1 MTTKRILL
9 AVGVAALIFAGCS
22 SSTEQASSEPP
33 RFVEI
38 DSSGLYGCTVYVDT
52 ETNVEYARS
61 VGYSHTL
68 TLLVD
73 ADGKP
78 LKYNAETGR

>member
-1 MTTKRILL
+1 MSYVPLRVHTE
-9 AVGVAALIFAGCS
+9 CS
-22 SSTEQASSEPP
+22 TG
-33 RFVEI
+33 FVEI
-38 DSSGLYGCTVYVDT
+38 DSSGLHGSSVYVDT

-61 VGYSHTL
+61 DGYSHTL
-68 TLLVD
+68 TPLVD

>member
-22 SSTEQASSEPP
+22 SSTEQASSESP
-33 RFVEI
+33 RFVDV
-38 DSSGLYGCTVYVDT
+38 DSLVLTNKYSIYVDT
-52 ETNVEYARS
+52 VTNVEY
-61 VGYSHTL
+61 VYCGYSMTP
-68 TLLVD
+68 LVD

>member
-1 MTTKRILL
+1 MSKRILL
-9 AVGVAALIFAGCS
+9 AVGVVALIFAGCS
-22 SSTEQASSEPP
+22 PSAEQASSGSP
-33 RFVEI
+33 RFVEV
-38 DSSGLYGCTVYVDT
+38 DSSWLYGSSVYVDT

-61 VGYSHTL
+61 DGYSHTL
-68 TLLVD
+68 TPLVD

>member
-1 MTTKRILL
+1 MSKRILL
-9 AVGVAALIFAGCS
+9 AVGVVALIFAGCS
-22 SSTEQASSEPP
+22 PSAEQASSGPP

-38 DSSGLYGCTVYVDT
+38 DSSGEPFSIYVDT
-52 ETNVEYARS
+52 MTDVEYARS
-61 VGYSHTL
+61 DGYSHPL

>member
-1 MTTKRILL
+1 MTKKILL
-9 AVGVAALIFAGCS
+9 TVGVAALVFTGC
-22 SSTEQASSEPP
+22 ASNGHCDTSKSP

-38 DSSGLYGCTVYVDT
+38 DSSGLHGSSVYVDT

-61 VGYSHTL
+61 DSYSHTL
-68 TLLVD
+68 TPLVD

>member
-1 MTTKRILL
+1 MTKKIAL
-9 AVGVAALIFAGCS
+9 AIGVAALVFTGC
-22 SSTEQASSEPP
+22 ASNVNCDNGESP

-38 DSSGLYGCTVYVDT
+38 DSSGLHGSSVYVDT

-61 VGYSHTL
+61 DGYSHTL
-68 TLLVD
+68 TPLVD

>member
-1 MTTKRILL
+1 MIKRILL
-9 AVGVAALIFAGCS
+9 IVGVAALIFAGCS
-22 SSTEQASSEPP
+22 PSAEQTSSEPP

-38 DSSGLYGCTVYVDT
+38 DSSVLANKDAIYVDT
-52 ETNVEYARS
+52 VTNVEY
-61 VGYSHTL
+61 VYCGYSMTP
-68 TLLVD
+68 LVD

>member
-1 MTTKRILL
+1 MSKRILL
-9 AVGVAALIFAGCS
+9 AVGVVALIFAGCS
-22 SSTEQASSEPP
+22 PSAEQASSGPP

-38 DSSGLYGCTVYVDT
+38 DSSGLHGSSVYVDT
-52 ETNVEYARS
+52 KTNVEYARS
-61 VGYSHTL
+61 DGYSHTL
-68 TLLVD
+68 TPLVD